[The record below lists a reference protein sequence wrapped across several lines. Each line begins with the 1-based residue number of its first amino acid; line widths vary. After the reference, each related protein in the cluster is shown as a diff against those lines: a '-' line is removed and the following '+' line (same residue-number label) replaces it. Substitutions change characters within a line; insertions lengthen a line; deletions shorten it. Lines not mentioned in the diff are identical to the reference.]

1 MKIPAA
7 ELKSVLKKL
16 APVHTEDFHIGTHGI
31 AAKDSD
37 VWVVV
42 ESPLSELGSF
52 TVNGKSL
59 SKLVGRMSGV
69 VEITADE
76 LSITLRSAKAEVR
89 LETKPSK
96 PPVFPAK
103 PEKILTLNTAEFK
116 KAVSLAVGS
125 ASTMKS
131 MACGGVVLF
140 QTVASGIEVEN
151 FPRYRV
157 AGTDEKVLTVA
168 TVETPLPFGAHVLL
182 NLTTAGVVQLLE
194 TDTFEFGPGDPHYLK
209 SGGLTVYATKPDQQ
223 YPGISPLL
231 ANTAT
236 LVYSFN
242 PEEWLAA
249 YRTVEPIIEPSEM
262 ENHVTLQFTDGV
274 VQFISQGTGST
285 AKDEAGY
292 EQVEPDPL
300 FEPTGITLV
309 MMADH
314 LSGFLS
320 KVSGAATLSFSR
332 MDKPFKLESGGVQ
345 VLTFPRKGSKKHG
358 TTN

>member
-7 ELKSVLKKL
+7 ELKKSLKL
-16 APVHTEDFHIGTHGI
+16 LSPVHTEDFHIGPHGI

-42 ESPLSELGSF
+42 DSPLSELGSF

-59 SKLVGRMSGV
+59 SRVVSRMAGT
-69 VEITADE
+69 VELTADE
-76 LSITLRSAKAEVR
+76 LSLTLRSTKAEIR
-89 LETKPSK
+89 LETKPAK
-96 PPVFPAK
+96 PPVLPAK
-103 PEKILTLNTAEFK
+103 PENILTLNTAEFK

-125 ASTMKS
+125 ASTHKS
-131 MACGGVVLF
+131 APFGGCVQF
-140 QTVASGIEVEN
+140 QTLATGIEEETYTG
-151 FPRYRV
+151 YRV
-157 AGTDEKVLTVA
+157 VGTDGKVCTVA
-168 TVETPLPFGAHVLL
+168 TAPGSLPFGATALL
-182 NLTTAGVVQLLE
+182 NLTAASVVQLLE
-194 TDTFEFGPGDPHYLK
+194 TDTFEFGPGDPYYLK

-231 ANTAT
+231 ANTPT
-236 LVYSFN
+236 LVFQFN

-249 YRTVEPIIEPSEM
+249 YRTVEPIIEPNEM

-292 EQVEPDPL
+292 EQLEPDPL
-300 FEPTGITLV
+300 LEPTGITLV
-309 MMADH
+309 MRADH

-320 KVSGAATLSFSR
+320 KASGAATLSFSR
-332 MDKPFKLESGGVQ
+332 MDKPLKLESAGVQ
-345 VLTFPRKGSKKHG
+345 VLTFPRKGSKK
-358 TTN
+358 